1 MGERLDRL
9 KSALEH
15 AASSLRERAQ
25 QSGLAKVGAPVRQT
39 LERRARIPLAHLR
52 RAVMSVPGVRAGS
65 VAMVARE
72 GGHALALDLDL
83 EDDRRA
89 RGELAIAG
97 VSFAPHGAKEL
108 SFRVTPAEASG
119 EPALRE
125 VVGAVAALVART
137 IWSAS
142 LPPATQAHEGGL
154 VDREGDLLRI
164 DLRTL
169 GAVRSAMQRGP
180 SVAAM
185 LSMIAPER
193 IELVE
198 DGLEVKLALPPLGR

>member
-15 AASSLRERAQ
+15 AASSVRVRAQ
-25 QSGLAKVGAPVRQT
+25 QSGLAKVGAAVRQT
-39 LERRARIPLAHLR
+39 LERRARIPTAHVR

-65 VAMVARE
+65 VAVIARE
-72 GGHALALDLDL
+72 HDHALAVDLDL
-83 EDDRRA
+83 EGERRV
-89 RGELAIAG
+89 RGELTIAG

-108 SFRVTPAEASG
+108 SFRVTPAEASQ

-125 VVGAVAALVART
+125 VVGALAALVART

-142 LPPATQAHEGGL
+142 LPPTTGAHEGGL

-180 SVAAM
+180 SVVAM
-185 LSMIAPER
+185 LSVIAPER
-193 IELVE
+193 IEIVE
-198 DGLEVKLALPPLGR
+198 DGLEVQLGLPPLGR